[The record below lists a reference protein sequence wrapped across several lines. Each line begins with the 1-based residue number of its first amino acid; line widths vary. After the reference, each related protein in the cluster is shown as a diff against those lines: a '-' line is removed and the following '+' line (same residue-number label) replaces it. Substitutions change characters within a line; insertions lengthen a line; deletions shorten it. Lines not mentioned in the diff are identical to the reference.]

1 MLRRRAQQGSC
12 WAGLD
17 FNRGP
22 ARCAGPLRRKN
33 PKKPRRGFVAH
44 DFGTKVECVIPLCS
58 RGRLRGAVPPWFSDN
73 KVPLQGS
80 ISDKER
86 LTVCA

>member
-1 MLRRRAQQGSC
+1 MLRRRARQGSC

-22 ARCAGPLRRKN
+22 ARCAGRIQRNRAGVSWHTTLE
-33 PKKPRRGFVAH
+33 PKSSVF
-44 DFGTKVECVIPLCS
+44 IPLCS
-58 RGRLRGAVPPWFSDN
+58 RRQLRGAVPPCSPDN